1 MPWVPGW
8 VAVGP
13 GGHSPCSHVL
23 QGEVGVS
30 QASGAKGCLEHAQA
44 GTPIREVSLGF
55 RGGVGH
61 SPARPH
67 RVEGF
72 RLVAVALPSCSP
84 LPRASPSRRTLPSAG
99 GSGDAEKTRLS
110 NPPLLRRAVSNG
122 VFSVS

>member
-1 MPWVPGW
+1 M
-8 VAVGP
+8 
-13 GGHSPCSHVL
+13 
-23 QGEVGVS
+23 S

-44 GTPIREVSLGF
+44 GTPIREVSLCF
-55 RGGVGH
+55 RGGGH

-72 RLVAVALPSCSP
+72 RLVAVTLPSCSP

-99 GSGDAEKTRLS
+99 GSGDAEKTCLS